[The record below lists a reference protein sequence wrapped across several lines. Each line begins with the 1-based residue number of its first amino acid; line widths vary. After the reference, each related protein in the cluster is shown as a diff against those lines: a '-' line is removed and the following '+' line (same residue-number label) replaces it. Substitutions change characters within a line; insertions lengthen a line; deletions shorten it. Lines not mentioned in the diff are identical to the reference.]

1 MIQAGGHIFF
11 DVVLSSL
18 YGGFKPD
25 ACSIGGTTDAKSGS
39 MMVCVHVTRRYHRLS
54 WATSLFLH
62 SLTKQFFAVLLDL
75 VAEGSFV
82 VGGGGDD
89 FGGLVLSRL
98 IVVAKCGCSPYLFP
112 QTKDHGRWIV
122 RCVMRVEISVGVH
135 TALADGSQGFGET
148 ILP

>member
-1 MIQAGGHIFF
+1 MF
-11 DVVLSSL
+11 DTSWGAHSFRYVVLSSL

-39 MMVCVHVTRRYHRLS
+39 MMVCVHVTRRYHRS
-54 WATSLFLH
+54 PWATSLLFLH

-75 VAEGSFV
+75 VAAEGSFV

-112 QTKDHGRWIV
+112 QTKDQGRWIV
-122 RCVMRVEISVGVH
+122 RCVTRRSR
-135 TALADGSQGFGET
+135 S
-148 ILP
+148 P